1 MDQVKENTLRQIVR
15 DLGRVLVAY
24 SGGIDSTL
32 LAVVAH
38 QELGQNA
45 EAVTAVSP
53 SLPSS
58 DLQEAQAIAQQFN
71 LAHVLLESHELEDPN
86 YQANTPL
93 RCYFCKQEV
102 YGELTQYAREHDFQF
117 IIDGT
122 NLDDTGDIRPGRKAA
137 AEYGVRSPL
146 IEAQFTKADVRALA
160 QQIGLPNWDKPSAAC
175 LSSRIP
181 HGTPVT
187 IQLLSQVEQA
197 EIILHG
203 LGIRQA
209 RVRHHGE
216 IARLEVSPDDFEIVL
231 AQREKIVEQ
240 LRSIGY
246 TFVALDLVGYR
257 MGSLNELIKVSGNA
271 SSVKREAQ

>member
-1 MDQVKENTLRQIVR
+1 MDQVKENTLRQIIR
-15 DLGRVLVAY
+15 ELGRVLVAY

-38 QELGQNA
+38 QELGVNA
-45 EAVTAVSP
+45 VAVTAVSP
-53 SLPSS
+53 SLPSA
-58 DLQEAQAIAQQFN
+58 DLQEAQAIAQQFGC
-71 LAHVLLESHELEDPN
+71 AHALIESHELDDPN

-93 RCYFCKQEV
+93 RCYFCKHEV
-102 YGELTQYAREHDFQF
+102 YGELGDYAHEHDFQF

-122 NLDDTGDIRPGRKAA
+122 NLDDLGDIRPGRKAA

-146 IEAQFTKADVRALA
+146 IEAQFTKQDVRDLARALG
-160 QQIGLPNWDKPSAAC
+160 IPNWDKPSAAC

-197 EIILHG
+197 EMILHS

-231 AQREKIVEQ
+231 AQREKIVER
-240 LRSIGY
+240 LKAIGY

-257 MGSLNELIKVSGNA
+257 MGSLNQLLKVTH
-271 SSVKREAQ
+271 E

>member
-1 MDQVKENTLRQIVR
+1 MDQVKENTLRRILR
-15 DLGRVLVAY
+15 EMGRVLVAY

-32 LAVVAH
+32 LAVAAH
-38 QELGQNA
+38 QELRHNA
-45 EAVTAVSP
+45 VAVTAVSP
-53 SLPSS
+53 SLPSA
-58 DLQEAQAIAQQFN
+58 DLAEAKAIAQQFGC
-71 LAHVLLESHELEDPN
+71 AHVLIESHEVENPE

-93 RCYFCKQEV
+93 RCYFCKHEV
-102 YGELTQYAREHDFQF
+102 YGELVEYGREHGFQF
-117 IIDGT
+117 IVDGT
-122 NLDDTGDIRPGRKAA
+122 NLDDIGDVRPGRKAA

-146 IEAQFTKADVRALA
+146 IEAQFTKQNVRDLARALG
-160 QQIGLPNWDKPSAAC
+160 IPNWDKPSAAC

-197 EIILHG
+197 EMVVRG
-203 LGIRQA
+203 LGIGQA

-216 IARLEVSPDDFEIVL
+216 IARLEVPPDDFEIVL

-240 LRSIGY
+240 LRAIGY

-257 MGSLNELIKVSGNA
+257 MGSLNELIRAKSNV
-271 SSVKREAQ
+271 

>member
-1 MDQVKENTLRQIVR
+1 MDQVKENTLRQIIR

-45 EAVTAVSP
+45 VAVTAISP

-58 DLQEAQAIAQQFN
+58 DLEEARTIAQQFGC
-71 LAHVLLESHELEDPN
+71 AQVLIESHELDDPN

-93 RCYFCKQEV
+93 RCYFCKHEV
-102 YGELTQYAREHDFQF
+102 YGELGEYAREHDFQF

-122 NLDDTGDIRPGRKAA
+122 NLDDLGDIRPGRKAA
-137 AEYGVRSPL
+137 AEQGVRSPL
-146 IEAQFTKADVRALA
+146 IEAQFTKQDVRDLA
-160 QQIGLPNWDKPSAAC
+160 RAIGVPNWDKPSAAC

-197 EIILHG
+197 EMIIHG

-209 RVRHHGE
+209 RVRHHGA
-216 IARLEVSPDDFEIVL
+216 IARLEVPPDDFEIVL
-231 AQREKIVEQ
+231 AQRERIVEQ
-240 LRSIGY
+240 LRTIGY

-257 MGSLNELIKVSGNA
+257 MGSLNQLLKVTH
-271 SSVKREAQ
+271 E

>member
-1 MDQVKENTLRQIVR
+1 MDQVKENTLRQIIR
-15 DLGRVLVAY
+15 ELGRALVAY

-45 EAVTAVSP
+45 VAVTAVSP
-53 SLPSS
+53 SLPSA
-58 DLQEAQAIAQQFN
+58 DLQEAQAIARQFGC
-71 LAHVLLESHELEDPN
+71 AHALIESHELDDPN

-93 RCYFCKQEV
+93 RCYFCKHEV
-102 YGELTQYAREHDFQF
+102 YGELGEYAREHDFQF

-122 NLDDTGDIRPGRKAA
+122 NLDDLGDIRPGRKAA

-146 IEAQFTKADVRALA
+146 IEAQFTKQDVRDLA
-160 QQIGLPNWDKPSAAC
+160 QAIGIPNWDKPSAAC

-197 EIILHG
+197 EMIIHR

-216 IARLEVSPDDFEIVL
+216 IARVEVSPDDFDIVL

-257 MGSLNELIKVSGNA
+257 MGSLNQLLKVTH
-271 SSVKREAQ
+271 E

>member
-1 MDQVKENTLRQIVR
+1 MDQTKETILRQIVR
-15 DLGRVLVAY
+15 DMGRVLVAY

-32 LAVVAH
+32 LAVVAY
-38 QELGQNA
+38 QELGNNA
-45 EAVTAVSP
+45 VAVTAVSP

-58 DLQEAQAIAQQFN
+58 DLEEAKAIARQFGC
-71 LAHVLLESHELEDPN
+71 AHVLIESHEVDDPN

-93 RCYFCKQEV
+93 RCYFCKHEV
-102 YGELTQYAREHDFQF
+102 YGELVEYARRDDFHF
-117 IIDGT
+117 IVDGT
-122 NLDDTGDIRPGRKAA
+122 NLDDIGDVRPGRKAA

-146 IEAQFTKADVRALA
+146 IEAQFTKQDVRDLA
-160 QQIGLPNWDKPSAAC
+160 RQIGLPNWDKPSAAC

-197 EIILHG
+197 EVVVHS

-216 IARLEVSPDDFEIVL
+216 IARLEVSPDDFEVVL
-231 AQREKIVEQ
+231 DQREKIVEQ
-240 LRSIGY
+240 LRAIGY

-257 MGSLNELIKVSGNA
+257 MGSLNEVIKAKSTA
-271 SSVKREAQ
+271 

>member
-1 MDQVKENTLRQIVR
+1 MDQVKENALRRIMR
-15 DLGRVLVAY
+15 DLQRALVAY

-32 LAVVAH
+32 LAVVAQ

-45 EAVTAVSP
+45 VAVTAVSP
-53 SLPSS
+53 SLPSA
-58 DLQEAQAIAQQFN
+58 DLEEAKMIAQQFGC
-71 LAHVLLESHELEDPN
+71 AHVLIESHELENPD

-93 RCYFCKQEV
+93 RCYFCKHEV
-102 YGELTQYAREHDFQF
+102 YGELVEYARANDFAF

-122 NLDDTGDIRPGRKAA
+122 NLDDVGDIRPGRKAA

-146 IEAQFTKADVRALA
+146 IEAQFTKQDVRDLARALG
-160 QQIGLPNWDKPSAAC
+160 IPNWDKPSAAC

-181 HGTPVT
+181 HGTAVT

-197 EIILHG
+197 EMIIHG

-216 IARLEVSPDDFEIVL
+216 IARLEVAPNDFEIVL
-231 AQREKIVEQ
+231 AQRERIVEQ
-240 LRSIGY
+240 LKAIGY
-246 TFVALDLVGYR
+246 TFVTLDLIGYR
-257 MGSLNELIKVSGNA
+257 VGSLNELIKA
-271 SSVKREAQ
+271 KRTA

>member
-1 MDQVKENTLRQIVR
+1 MDQVQENTLRQILR
-15 DLGRVLVAY
+15 DMQRVLVAY

-32 LAVVAH
+32 LAVVAQ
-38 QELGQNA
+38 QELGHNA
-45 EAVTAVSP
+45 VAVTAVSP
-53 SLPSS
+53 SLPGA
-58 DLQEAQAIAQQFN
+58 DLAEAKAIAQQFGC
-71 LAHVLLESHELEDPN
+71 AHVLIESHEVENPD

-93 RCYFCKQEV
+93 RCYFCKHEV
-102 YGELTQYAREHDFQF
+102 YGELVEYGREHGFQF

-122 NLDDTGDIRPGRKAA
+122 NLDDVGDIRPGRKAA

-146 IEAQFTKADVRALA
+146 IEAQFTKQDVRDLARALG
-160 QQIGLPNWDKPSAAC
+160 IPNWDKPSAAC

-181 HGTPVT
+181 HGTAVT

-197 EIILHG
+197 EMVVRG

-216 IARLEVSPDDFEIVL
+216 IARLEVPPDDFEIVL

-240 LRSIGY
+240 LRAIGY

-257 MGSLNELIKVSGNA
+257 MGSLNELIKQRVMSN
-271 SSVKREAQ
+271 E

>member
-1 MDQVKENTLRQIVR
+1 MDLAKENTLRQIMR

-38 QELGQNA
+38 QELRHDA
-45 EAVTAVSP
+45 VAVTAVSP
-53 SLPSS
+53 SLPNA
-58 DLQEAQAIAQQFN
+58 DLDEAKAIAQQFGC
-71 LAHVLLESHELEDPN
+71 AHVLIESHEVENPE
-86 YQANTPL
+86 YQTNTPL
-93 RCYFCKQEV
+93 RCYFCKHEV
-102 YGELTQYAREHDFQF
+102 YGELVEYGRARDFQF

-122 NLDDTGDIRPGRKAA
+122 NLDDMGDIRPGRKAA

-146 IEAQFTKADVRALA
+146 IEAQFTKQDVRDLARALG
-160 QQIGLPNWDKPSAAC
+160 IPNWDKPSAAC

-181 HGTPVT
+181 HGTAVT

-197 EIILHG
+197 EMIIHG

-216 IARLEVSPDDFEIVL
+216 IARLEVPPDDFEIVL

-240 LRSIGY
+240 LRTIGY

-257 MGSLNELIKVSGNA
+257 MGSLNELIK
-271 SSVKREAQ
+271 AQRGA

>member
-1 MDQVKENTLRQIVR
+1 MDQVKENTLRQIMR
-15 DLGRVLVAY
+15 DMGRVLVAY

-45 EAVTAVSP
+45 VAVTAVSP
-53 SLPSS
+53 SLPSA
-58 DLQEAQAIAQQFN
+58 DLEEAQAIALQFGC
-71 LAHVLLESHELEDPN
+71 AHVLIESHEPENAD

-93 RCYFCKQEV
+93 RCYFCKHEV
-102 YGELTQYAREHDFQF
+102 YGELGEYARTHDFQF

-122 NLDDTGDIRPGRKAA
+122 NLDDLGDIRPGRKAA
-137 AEYGVRSPL
+137 AEEGVRSPL
-146 IEAQFTKADVRALA
+146 IEAQFTKQDVRDLA
-160 QQIGLPNWDKPSAAC
+160 RQIGLPNWDKPSAAC

-197 EIILHG
+197 ELIIHG

-216 IARLEVSPDDFEIVL
+216 IARLEVPPDDFEVVL

-257 MGSLNELIKVSGNA
+257 MGSLNQLLKVTH
-271 SSVKREAQ
+271 E

>member
-1 MDQVKENTLRQIVR
+1 MDQVKENTLRQIIR
-15 DLGRVLVAY
+15 ELGRVLVAY

-45 EAVTAVSP
+45 VAVTAVSP
-53 SLPSS
+53 SLPTS
-58 DLQEAQAIAQQFN
+58 DLQEAQAIAQQFGC
-71 LAHVLLESHELEDPN
+71 AHALIESHELDDPN

-93 RCYFCKQEV
+93 RCYFCKHEV
-102 YGELTQYAREHDFQF
+102 YGELGEYAREHDFQF

-122 NLDDTGDIRPGRKAA
+122 NLDDLGDIRPGRKAA
-137 AEYGVRSPL
+137 AEEGVRSPL
-146 IEAQFTKADVRALA
+146 IEAQFTKQEVRDLA
-160 QQIGLPNWDKPSAAC
+160 RAIGIPNWDKPSAAC

-197 EIILHG
+197 EIIIHG
-203 LGIRQA
+203 FGIRQA

-216 IARLEVSPDDFEIVL
+216 IARLEVPPDDFEIVL

-246 TFVALDLVGYR
+246 VFVTLDLVGYR
-257 MGSLNELIKVSGNA
+257 MGSLNQLLKVTH
-271 SSVKREAQ
+271 E

>member
-1 MDQVKENTLRQIVR
+1 MDQVKETTLRQIIR
-15 DLGRVLVAY
+15 EMGRVLIAY

-38 QELGQNA
+38 QLLGSNA
-45 EAVTAVSP
+45 VAVTAVSP
-53 SLPSS
+53 SLPSA
-58 DLQEAQAIAQQFN
+58 DLAEAKAIAQQFGC
-71 LAHVLLESHELEDPN
+71 AHALIESHELDDPN

-93 RCYFCKQEV
+93 RCYFCKHEV
-102 YGELTQYAREHDFQF
+102 YGELVEYARQNDFQF

-122 NLDDTGDIRPGRKAA
+122 NLDDLGDIRPGRKAA
-137 AEYGVRSPL
+137 AEQGVRSPL
-146 IEAQFTKADVRALA
+146 IEAQFTKQDVRDLA
-160 QQIGLPNWDKPSAAC
+160 RQIGLPNWDKPSAAC

-187 IQLLSQVEQA
+187 TQLLSQVEQA
-197 EIILHG
+197 EMIIHG

-216 IARLEVSPDDFEIVL
+216 IARLEVPPDDFAIVL
-231 AQREKIVEQ
+231 AQRDKIVEQ

-257 MGSLNELIKVSGNA
+257 MGSLNQLLKETH
-271 SSVKREAQ
+271 E

>member
-1 MDQVKENTLRQIVR
+1 MDQIKETTLRQIIR
-15 DLGRVLVAY
+15 EMGRVLVAY

-38 QELGQNA
+38 QELGHNA
-45 EAVTAVSP
+45 VAVTAVSP
-53 SLPSS
+53 SLPLA
-58 DLQEAQAIAQQFN
+58 DLEEAKAIAQQFGCG
-71 LAHVLLESHELEDPN
+71 HVLIESHELDDPN

-93 RCYFCKQEV
+93 RCYFCKHEV
-102 YGELTQYAREHDFQF
+102 YGELVEYARAHDFTF

-122 NLDDTGDIRPGRKAA
+122 NLNDVGDIRPGRKAA

-146 IEAQFTKADVRALA
+146 IEAQFTKQDVRNLA
-160 QQIGLPNWDKPSAAC
+160 RVLGVPNWDKPSAAC

-181 HGTPVT
+181 HGTAVT

-197 EIILHG
+197 ELVLHG

-216 IARLEVSPDDFEIVL
+216 VARLEVSPEDFEIVL
-231 AQREKIVEQ
+231 SQRERIVEQ
-240 LRSIGY
+240 LRAIGY

-257 MGSLNELIKVSGNA
+257 TGSLNELIKVKGSGQRVMSNE
-271 SSVKREAQ
+271 S

>member
-1 MDQVKENTLRQIVR
+1 MDQTKETILRQIVR
-15 DLGRVLVAY
+15 DMGRVLVAY

-32 LAVVAH
+32 LAVVAQ
-38 QELGQNA
+38 QELGNNA
-45 EAVTAVSP
+45 VAVTAVSP

-58 DLQEAQAIAQQFN
+58 DLEEAKAIARQFGC
-71 LAHVLLESHELEDPN
+71 AHVLIESHEVDDPN

-93 RCYFCKQEV
+93 RCYFCKHEV
-102 YGELTQYAREHDFQF
+102 YGELVEYARRDDFHF
-117 IIDGT
+117 IVDGT
-122 NLDDTGDIRPGRKAA
+122 NLDDIGDVRPGRKAA

-146 IEAQFTKADVRALA
+146 IEAQFTKQDVRDLA
-160 QQIGLPNWDKPSAAC
+160 RQIGLPNWDKPSAAC

-197 EIILHG
+197 EVVVHS

-216 IARLEVSPDDFEIVL
+216 IARLEVSPDDFEVVL
-231 AQREKIVEQ
+231 DQREKIVEQ
-240 LRSIGY
+240 LRAIGY

-257 MGSLNELIKVSGNA
+257 MGSLNEVIKAKSTA
-271 SSVKREAQ
+271 

>member
-1 MDQVKENTLRQIVR
+1 MDQVKENTLRQIIR

-45 EAVTAVSP
+45 VAVTAISP

-58 DLQEAQAIAQQFN
+58 DLEEARTIAQQFGC
-71 LAHVLLESHELEDPN
+71 AHVLIESHELDDPN

-93 RCYFCKQEV
+93 RCYFCKHEV
-102 YGELTQYAREHDFQF
+102 YGELGEYAREHDFQF

-122 NLDDTGDIRPGRKAA
+122 NLDDLGDIRPGRKAA
-137 AEYGVRSPL
+137 AEQGVRSPL
-146 IEAQFTKADVRALA
+146 IEAQFTKQDVRDLA
-160 QQIGLPNWDKPSAAC
+160 RAIGVPNWDKPSAAC

-197 EIILHG
+197 EMIIHG

-216 IARLEVSPDDFEIVL
+216 IARLEVPPDDFEIVL
-231 AQREKIVEQ
+231 AQRERIVEQ
-240 LRSIGY
+240 LRTIGY

-257 MGSLNELIKVSGNA
+257 MGSLNQLLKVTH
-271 SSVKREAQ
+271 E